1 MQLLSVN
8 NLHQQYK
15 STKVLRGINF
25 DLQQGEF
32 IAIIGRSGAGKSTL
46 LRTINGS
53 VAISAGQITNQYGA
67 DICQLR
73 GKALRQ
79 WRSQCAMIF
88 QDFCLVPRLDV
99 ITNVLLGSL
108 SRLPVLSSILGYFP
122 EREQTKAIQLLEW
135 LALLP
140 NAMQRA
146 EQLSGGQQQRVAIC
160 RALMQS
166 PKLILADEPVAS
178 LDPENTKRIMQALQE
193 ISRQDISILIN
204 LHSIEL
210 VKEYATRVIALHEGQ
225 IIFDGSPQQLSQD
238 LLDTIYRQ

>member
-1 MQLLSVN
+1 MQLLSIK

-15 STKVLRGINF
+15 TTKVLRGINF
-25 DLQQGEF
+25 DLQKGEF
-32 IAIIGRSGAGKSTL
+32 VAVIGRSGAGKSTL

-53 VAISAGQITNQYGA
+53 VTTSSGKIINQHNA
-67 DICQLR
+67 NICQLR
-73 GKALRQ
+73 GKALRH

-108 SRLPVLSSILGYFP
+108 SRLPIVSSLWGYFP
-122 EREQTKAIQLLEW
+122 KKEQNKAIQLLEW
-135 LALLP
+135 LTLLP
-140 NAMQRA
+140 NALQRA

-178 LDPENTKRIMQALQE
+178 LDPENTKRIMQALKE

-210 VKEYATRVIALHEGQ
+210 VKEYATRVIALHEGK
-225 IIFDGSPQQLSQD
+225 IIFDGSPKELSKN